1 MNEKRRRASAEPKL
15 TEKRSM
21 KGFGKPKLTEKR
33 RNSFNEDGN
42 EDDIED
48 DLSSF
53 YSPPSQGGVG
63 GGSILFLL
71 DALHRIGVGGVP
83 ALEDDG
89 EEGSEG
95 GDEDGEGINPPR

>member
-33 RNSFNEDGN
+33 RNFFN
-42 EDDIED
+42 EDDIEG

-53 YSPPSQGGVG
+53 YSPPSQGGVRG
-63 GGSILFLL
+63 
-71 DALHRIGVGGVP
+71 RVP
-83 ALEDDG
+83 FTLA
-89 EEGSEG
+89 
-95 GDEDGEGINPPR
+95 